1 MLMQNNNENT
11 TAGKTKAGYAA
22 IIGKPNAGKSTL
34 LNSIIG
40 TKLSIITPKPQTTR
54 KRVLGIC
61 TEGNTQIVF
70 IDTPGVLNP
79 KYEMQSNMMGYV
91 HASIE
96 EADCIILI
104 YDVTKFNVS
113 QPIPPELHN
122 FFKDENK
129 PIILLLNKIDLLKDS
144 KDVLP
149 LIKYFDE
156 SKMFKEI
163 VPISALKEKQLYK
176 RIINI
181 ISNYMPEGEFF
192 YDEDLLSTQ
201 PERFFV
207 SEIIRENIF
216 LSYSD
221 EVPYSTEVAIVEF
234 KEREFGKWFINAEII
249 VERDTQKK
257 IIIGKDGE
265 KLKRILEISRKQ
277 IEEHLDHPVY
287 LEAFVKVRDKWRDK
301 PNMLRSFGY

>member
-1 MLMQNNNENT
+1 
-11 TAGKTKAGYAA
+11 
-22 IIGKPNAGKSTL
+22 
-34 LNSIIG
+34 
-40 TKLSIITPKPQTTR
+40 
-54 KRVLGIC
+54 
-61 TEGNTQIVF
+61 
-70 IDTPGVLNP
+70 
-79 KYEMQSNMMGYV
+79 
-91 HASIE
+91 
-96 EADCIILI
+96 
-104 YDVTKFNVS
+104 
-113 QPIPPELHN
+113 
-122 FFKDENK
+122 
-129 PIILLLNKIDLLKDS
+129 
-144 KDVLP
+144 
-149 LIKYFDE
+149 
-156 SKMFKEI
+156 
-163 VPISALKEKQLYK
+163 
-176 RIINI
+176 
-181 ISNYMPEGEFF
+181 MPEGEFF

-249 VERDTQKK
+249 VERNTQKK

>member
-1 MLMQNNNENT
+1 M
-11 TAGKTKAGYAA
+11 
-22 IIGKPNAGKSTL
+22 
-34 LNSIIG
+34 
-40 TKLSIITPKPQTTR
+40 
-54 KRVLGIC
+54 
-61 TEGNTQIVF
+61 
-70 IDTPGVLNP
+70 
-79 KYEMQSNMMGYV
+79 
-91 HASIE
+91 
-96 EADCIILI
+96 
-104 YDVTKFNVS
+104 KFRHS
-113 QPIPPELHN
+113 
-122 FFKDENK
+122 
-129 PIILLLNKIDLLKDS
+129 
-144 KDVLP
+144 
-149 LIKYFDE
+149 
-156 SKMFKEI
+156 
-163 VPISALKEKQLYK
+163 
-176 RIINI
+176 
-181 ISNYMPEGEFF
+181 FF